1 MAQQEWGEKWVWKQ
15 RILKKNKLT
24 NAKKIIKKEI

>member
-15 RILKKNKLT
+15 RILKK
-24 NAKKIIKKEI
+24 IIIDKCEKNN